1 MSTPTN
7 ILHSPMSP
15 QMVILIPR
23 GFLQEPSQSQ
33 DISAS
38 RSGSFQ
44 CFLNKEVLSSS
55 ECLTVANLRR
65 SCQVRQVGSML
76 DMTPGSKGGDGR
88 RGKKRELMCIPS
100 AFPAMT
106 VGFIKPETWTLLTRP
121 YGQPPNTRS
130 KSTPNLGLPS
140 SLLHSHINYLC
151 FLQLFFAQTDIRVSK
166 WVSWTL
172 KSFLSQTFLLKAF
185 KIPMT
190 TFPSSK
196 HSFDASNVL
205 ILE

>member
-15 QMVILIPR
+15 QMVILILR

-33 DISAS
+33 DSSAC

-44 CFLNKEVLSSS
+44 CFLNREVLSSL

-65 SCQVRQVGSML
+65 SCQVRQVGSTL

-106 VGFIKPETWTLLTRP
+106 VGFIKPEIWTLLTCP

-130 KSTPNLGLPS
+130 KSTLPS

-151 FLQLFFAQTDIRVSK
+151 FLQLFFAQTNIRASN

-196 HSFDASNVL
+196 HFFDASNVL
-205 ILE
+205 ILK